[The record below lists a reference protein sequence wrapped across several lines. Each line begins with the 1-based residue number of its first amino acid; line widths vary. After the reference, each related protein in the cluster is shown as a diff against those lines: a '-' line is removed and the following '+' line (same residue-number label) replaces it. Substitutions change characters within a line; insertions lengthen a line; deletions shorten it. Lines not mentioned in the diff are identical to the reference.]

1 MDLSFITR
9 VTSPQNGTGTLQG
22 GSTGHQ
28 TEVLRAADLLMGRNT
43 AGKEIQ
49 RGQGRRKRS
58 RKSLRALLV
67 RVLAGHEEL
76 PVFCPS
82 PGPVESHGKSC
93 TYGAGEKHTGITAAD
108 KCTGLFPTS
117 PTILHQGQE
126 KSFAFKPKAG
136 ARQQHTHHRWY
147 KLLTPAAGGRTQ
159 GGQSPETGTLG
170 VGLAQSVVDLR
181 YQNRARKSSL
191 HVMKPGLV
199 GECTIQRTMLLW
211 PRESRFLRSA
221 VLESQQQRL
230 MVLSSGSKI

>member
-1 MDLSFITR
+1 MLKHSWKGNTKRAGQAQEVTKEPEDTPCESPRGPRRTSSVLSFSWT
-9 VTSPQNGTGTLQG
+9 
-22 GSTGHQ
+22 
-28 TEVLRAADLLMGRNT
+28 
-43 AGKEIQ
+43 
-49 RGQGRRKRS
+49 RRKPWQVLHLWSRWEAHRNHGSRQAHRS
-58 RKSLRALLV
+58 VLQLLPQFSIKVKKRA
-67 RVLAGHEEL
+67 
-76 PVFCPS
+76 S
-82 PGPVESHGKSC
+82 
-93 TYGAGEKHTGITAAD
+93 T
-108 KCTGLFPTS
+108 
-117 PTILHQGQE
+117 
-126 KSFAFKPKAG
+126 FKPKAG
-136 ARQQHTHHRWY
+136 ARQWHTHHRWY

>member
-22 GSTGHQ
+22 GSTRHQ
-28 TEVLRAADLLMGRNT
+28 TEVLRAADLLTGRNT

-58 RKSLRALLV
+58 QKSLRALLV
-67 RVLAGHEEL
+67 RVLASAKNFQCSVLLLDQLKAMASPALTEPVGSTPESRQQRSAQVCSQLL
-76 PVFCPS
+76 PQFSIKVKKRAS
-82 PGPVESHGKSC
+82 
-93 TYGAGEKHTGITAAD
+93 T
-108 KCTGLFPTS
+108 
-117 PTILHQGQE
+117 
-126 KSFAFKPKAG
+126 FKPKAG
-136 ARQQHTHHRWY
+136 ARQRHIHHRWY
-147 KLLTPAAGGRTQ
+147 KLLTPAADSRTQ

>member
-9 VTSPQNGTGTLQG
+9 VTSPQNGNGTLQG
-22 GSTGHQ
+22 GSKRRQ
-28 TEVLRAADLLMGRNT
+28 TEVLRAADLLMCRNT

-49 RGQGRRKRS
+49 RGQGRHKRS
-58 RKSLRALLV
+58 KKSRRTLLV
-67 RVLAGHEEL
+67 RVPAGHEEL

-82 PGPVESHGKSC
+82 PGPGESHGKSC
-93 TYGAGEKHTGITAAD
+93 TYGAGGKHTGITAAD
-108 KCTGLFPTS
+108 KRIGLFSNFSHNSPSRSRKELPRSNPRQEPGNGTPT
-117 PTILHQGQE
+117 
-126 KSFAFKPKAG
+126 
-136 ARQQHTHHRWY
+136 RWY

>member
-1 MDLSFITR
+1 
-9 VTSPQNGTGTLQG
+9 
-22 GSTGHQ
+22 
-28 TEVLRAADLLMGRNT
+28 MGRNT
-43 AGKEIQ
+43 ARKEIQ

-58 RKSLRALLV
+58 QKSLRALLV
-67 RVLAGHEEL
+67 RVLAGCEEL

-93 TYGAGEKHTGITAAD
+93 TYGAGRKHTGITAAD
-108 KCTGLFPTS
+108 KAQVCSQLLPQFSIKVKKRAST
-117 PTILHQGQE
+117 
-126 KSFAFKPKAG
+126 FKPKAG
-136 ARQQHTHHRWY
+136 ARQGHTHHRWY

>member
-22 GSTGHQ
+22 GSTRHQ

-49 RGQGRRKRS
+49 RGQGRRKRLQ
-58 RKSLRALLV
+58 KSLRALPV
-67 RVLAGHEEL
+67 RVLAGREEL

-93 TYGAGEKHTGITAAD
+93 TYGAGGKHTGITAAD

-126 KSFAFKPKAG
+126 RSFHV
-136 ARQQHTHHRWY
+136 Q
-147 KLLTPAAGGRTQ
+147 TQ
-159 GGQSPETGTLG
+159 GRSQAVAHPPQMVQTAHSCSWWQDTG
-170 VGLAQSVVDLR
+170 
-181 YQNRARKSSL
+181 RA
-191 HVMKPGLV
+191 
-199 GECTIQRTMLLW
+199 
-211 PRESRFLRSA
+211 ES
-221 VLESQQQRL
+221 
-230 MVLSSGSKI
+230 